1 MGALVRIVSSA
12 TSFRPTLVLTSRA
25 ARSVVSMIR
34 WMAATSHSTSRVASL
49 NEYFLLASS
58 GRRPIQNRL
67 HRKVVETNGAESSCE
82 AISPR
87 WMKICSSSVIPVDW
101 PAVASVG
108 TGSTLKAYRLDGGR
122 LVGGRK
128 HQPVAD
134 LDPSGGDAAGDDP
147 ARVEFVH
154 VLHGE
159 AQSLP
164 LPRSL
169 FPEQAERLQHR
180 RTGVPGHMG
189 AWLRDVIAELRAH
202 RHEAFRRDLE
212 LCQEGPVLRL
222 DRPEHVLP
230 VADQVHLVDDDGHLP
245 DAEQGEEVAVLL
257 GLLLDALVGVDHQER
272 CFGARRA
279 GDHVLQELLV
289 ARRVDDDVV
298 AAPPLG
304 ECAGCVGRGGLFLLL
319 QEGGGA
325 EGVPALP

>member
-108 TGSTLKAYRLDGGR
+108 TGSTLKA
-122 LVGGRK
+122 
-128 HQPVAD
+128 
-134 LDPSGGDAAGDDP
+134 SI
-147 ARVEFVH
+147 
-154 VLHGE
+154 VL
-159 AQSLP
+159 
-164 LPRSL
+164 
-169 FPEQAERLQHR
+169 
-180 RTGVPGHMG
+180 TV
-189 AWLRDVIAELRAH
+189 V
-202 RHEAFRRDLE
+202 
-212 LCQEGPVLRL
+212 
-222 DRPEHVLP
+222 
-230 VADQVHLVDDDGHLP
+230 DQVHLIDNDGYLP

-257 GLLLDALVGVDHQER
+257 GLLLHALVGVDHQER
-272 CFGARRA
+272 RLGARRA
-279 GDHVLQELLV
+279 
-289 ARRVDDDVV
+289 
-298 AAPPLG
+298 
-304 ECAGCVGRGGLFLLL
+304 
-319 QEGGGA
+319 
-325 EGVPALP
+325 

>member
-108 TGSTLKAYRLDGGR
+108 TCSTLKA
-122 LVGGRK
+122 
-128 HQPVAD
+128 
-134 LDPSGGDAAGDDP
+134 S
-147 ARVEFVH
+147 
-154 VLHGE
+154 
-159 AQSLP
+159 
-164 LPRSL
+164 
-169 FPEQAERLQHR
+169 
-180 RTGVPGHMG
+180 T
-189 AWLRDVIAELRAH
+189 
-202 RHEAFRRDLE
+202 
-212 LCQEGPVLRL
+212 
-222 DRPEHVLP
+222 VLP
-230 VADQVHLVDDDGHLP
+230 VADQVHLVDNDGHLP

-257 GLLLDALVGVDHQER
+257 GLLLHALVGVDHQER
-272 CFGARRA
+272 CLGARRA

-289 ARRVDDDVV
+289 ARRVNDDVV
-298 AAPPLG
+298 AALPL
-304 ECAGCVGRGGLFLLL
+304 EERAGGVDRDALLLFLQESVEEESVLELL
-319 QEGGGA
+319 
-325 EGVPALP
+325 ALPAADFPNLVELAVGGRAGVGVEPAQQRGLAVIHVADDNDVQMLTGGRRAKSGGRPCTGRTST